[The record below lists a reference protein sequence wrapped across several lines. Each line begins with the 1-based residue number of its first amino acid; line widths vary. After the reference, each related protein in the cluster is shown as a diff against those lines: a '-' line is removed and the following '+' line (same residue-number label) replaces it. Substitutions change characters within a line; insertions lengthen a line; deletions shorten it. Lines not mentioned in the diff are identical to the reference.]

1 MFVHLGDE
9 LRLIQKCGECA
20 SQIHL
25 HGQVC
30 PCCAAELVGHFIG
43 FTVTLGCFKVD
54 GKCQNRAVCYGHQI
68 GTFIF
73 CFSAASVQ
81 FPAIGVVTDRSDDFY
96 KLVDGFGGKT
106 STVNINFCSRK
117 SRMAFM
123 LAKMLCV
130 SGAGVRAC
138 SSFFQTSNLIIGL
151 FAKSLIFFTFQLAV
165 CPHSTVIE
173 LALLDFFS
181 IWP

>member
-54 GKCQNRAVCYGHQI
+54 GCKVPHLFPCFRETKIIQKRVMQNIEIRLI
-68 GTFIF
+68 TRKFIDF
-73 CFSAASVQ
+73 NENECF
-81 FPAIGVVTDRSDDFY
+81 
-96 KLVDGFGGKT
+96 
-106 STVNINFCSRK
+106 
-117 SRMAFM
+117 
-123 LAKMLCV
+123 
-130 SGAGVRAC
+130 
-138 SSFFQTSNLIIGL
+138 
-151 FAKSLIFFTFQLAV
+151 
-165 CPHSTVIE
+165 
-173 LALLDFFS
+173 
-181 IWP
+181 